1 MRGYESREMRV
12 FEPVLRTVRT
22 KRNGDHGSEMANAVE
37 PSGQRGEPTMERL
50 PIRQGDVL
58 LVPVESAP
66 DDAKVRKGK
75 SRLTIALG
83 EVTGHH
89 HTLVGDAE
97 LLDTKAGEV
106 FARIMAPSDL
116 THQEHATIT
125 LEPGIYKY
133 VPQREYFPTEI
144 RRVLD

>member
-1 MRGYESREMRV
+1 M
-12 FEPVLRTVRT
+12 
-22 KRNGDHGSEMANAVE
+22 K
-37 PSGQRGEPTMERL
+37 RL
-50 PIRQGDVL
+50 PIRQGDML
-58 LVPVESAP
+58 LVPVDEFP
-66 DDAKVRKGK
+66 TDAKVRRGRG
-75 SRLTIALG
+75 RLTIALG

-106 FARIMAPSDL
+106 FARIMSPSAL

-125 LEPGIYKY
+125 LEPGIWKY
-133 VPQREYFPTEI
+133 VPQREYSPEQI